1 MIKKLLQLIATIAT
15 VFSLQAQ
22 VTIYDTTHD
31 ATTGGEI
38 TPIANGL
45 NTSYGDAIQLD
56 GTERQIDV
64 ISVNLFNLTDTSDI
78 TLTMTLYS
86 DCPTLTGTAACGS
99 GTGTLIPFS
108 ENIVIVEAPPI
119 AGQFVVDFEYNGLD
133 ITDFATDNTITV
145 MIKAS
150 RNNVF
155 WITNET
161 PLIGSTPAGDTPLS
175 TFTRCGSTAAN
186 NGCNRAIPAPTVNN
200 LGMKITALPN
210 FVSVAQFSASDIS
223 ISPNP
228 ATNFI
233 SISNEKS
240 IGIDAVSITDLNGRI
255 VQKQTFENVSTV
267 DMKIS
272 NLAPGVYLMNIF
284 SDQGSI
290 TKKIVKN

>member
-1 MIKKLLQLIATIAT
+1 
-15 VFSLQAQ
+15 
-22 VTIYDTTHD
+22 
-31 ATTGGEI
+31 
-38 TPIANGL
+38 
-45 NTSYGDAIQLD
+45 
-56 GTERQIDV
+56 
-64 ISVNLFNLTDTSDI
+64 
-78 TLTMTLYS
+78 MTLYS

-210 FVSVAQFSASDIS
+210 LSVSQFSASDIT

-228 ATNFI
+228 ATNII
-233 SISNEKS
+233 SIASNQN
-240 IGIDAVSITDLNGRI
+240 IGINAIEISDLNGRV
-255 VQKQTFENVSTV
+255 VQNQSFENVSSLE
-267 DMKIS
+267 MNIANIAS
-272 NLAPGVYLMNIF
+272 GVYLLTIV
-284 SDQGSI
+284 SDKGTI

>member
-1 MIKKLLQLIATIAT
+1 MKRKLLLFTATLAT
-15 VFSLQAQ
+15 AFSLQAQ

-31 ATTGGEI
+31 ATNGGEI
-38 TPIANGL
+38 TPTANGL
-45 NTSYGDAIQLD
+45 NTSYGDAIQLA
-56 GTERQIDV
+56 GTERQLDI

-108 ENIVIVEAPPI
+108 ENIVLVKAPPI
-119 AGQFVVDFEYNGLD
+119 TGQFVVDFEYNGLD

-145 MIKAS
+145 MLRAS

-155 WITNET
+155 WIINES
-161 PLIGSTPAGDTPLS
+161 PVIGSTPAGDTPLS
-175 TFTRCGSTAAN
+175 TVTRCGSTAAN
-186 NGCNRAIPAPTVNN
+186 NGCNRAIAAPTVNN

-210 FVSVAQFSASDIS
+210 LSVSQFSASDIT

-228 ATNFI
+228 ATNII
-233 SISNEKS
+233 SIASNQN
-240 IGIDAVSITDLNGRI
+240 IGINAIEISDLNGRV
-255 VQKQTFENVSTV
+255 VQNQSFENVSSLE
-267 DMKIS
+267 MNIANIAS
-272 NLAPGVYLMNIF
+272 GVYLLTIV
-284 SDQGSI
+284 SDKGSI

>member
-1 MIKKLLQLIATIAT
+1 MKRKLLLFTATLAT
-15 VFSLQAQ
+15 AFSLQAQ

-31 ATTGGEI
+31 ATNGGEI
-38 TPIANGL
+38 TPTANGL
-45 NTSYGDAIQLD
+45 NTSYGDAIQLA
-56 GTERQIDV
+56 GTERQLDI

-108 ENIVIVEAPPI
+108 ENIVLVKAPPI
-119 AGQFVVDFEYNGLD
+119 TGQFVVDFEYNGLD

-145 MIKAS
+145 MLRAS

-155 WITNET
+155 WIINES
-161 PLIGSTPAGDTPLS
+161 PVIGSTPAGDTPLS
-175 TFTRCGSTAAN
+175 TVTRCGSTAAN
-186 NGCNRAIPAPTVNN
+186 NGCNRAIAAPTVNN

-210 FVSVAQFSASDIS
+210 LSVSQFSASDIT

-228 ATNFI
+228 ATNII
-233 SISNEKS
+233 SIASNQN
-240 IGIDAVSITDLNGRI
+240 IGINAIEISDLNGRV
-255 VQKQTFENVSTV
+255 VQNQSFENVSSLE
-267 DMKIS
+267 MNIANIAS
-272 NLAPGVYLMNIF
+272 GVYLLTIV
-284 SDQGSI
+284 SDKGTI

>member
-1 MIKKLLQLIATIAT
+1 MKRKLLLFTATLAT
-15 VFSLQAQ
+15 AFSLQAQ

-31 ATTGGEI
+31 ATNGGEI
-38 TPIANGL
+38 TPTANGL
-45 NTSYGDAIQLD
+45 NTSYGDAIQLA
-56 GTERQIDV
+56 GTERQLDI

-108 ENIVIVEAPPI
+108 ENIVLVKAPPI
-119 AGQFVVDFEYNGLD
+119 TGQFVVDFEYNGLD

-145 MIKAS
+145 MLRAS

-155 WITNET
+155 WIINES
-161 PLIGSTPAGDTPLS
+161 PVIGSTPAGDTPLS
-175 TFTRCGSTAAN
+175 TVTRCGSTAAN
-186 NGCNRAIPAPTVNN
+186 NGCNRAIAAPTVNN

-210 FVSVAQFSASDIS
+210 LSVSQFSASDIT

-228 ATNFI
+228 ATNII
-233 SISNEKS
+233 SIASNQN
-240 IGIDAVSITDLNGRI
+240 IGINAIKISDLNGRV
-255 VQKQTFENVSTV
+255 VQNQSFENVSSLE
-267 DMKIS
+267 MNIANIAS
-272 NLAPGVYLMNIF
+272 GVYLLTIV
-284 SDQGSI
+284 SDKGTI

>member
-1 MIKKLLQLIATIAT
+1 MRKKLLLLTATIAT

-22 VTIYDTTHD
+22 VTIYDTTHE

-45 NTSYGDAIQLD
+45 NTSYGDAIQLE
-56 GTERQIDV
+56 GTERQIDI

-86 DCPTLTGTAACGS
+86 DCPTLTGTAVCGS

-108 ENIVIVEAPPI
+108 ENIVIVKAPPI

-133 ITDFATDNTITV
+133 ITDFAADNTITV
-145 MIKAS
+145 MLRAS
-150 RNNVF
+150 RNNVY

-161 PLIGSTPAGDTPLS
+161 PVIGSTPTGDTPLS
-175 TFTRCGSTAAN
+175 TVTRCGSTAAN
-186 NGCNRAIPAPTVNN
+186 NGCNRAIAAPTVNN

-210 FVSVAQFSASDIS
+210 LSVSQFSASDIT

-228 ATNFI
+228 ATNII
-233 SISNEKS
+233 SIASNQN
-240 IGIDAVSITDLNGRI
+240 IGINAIKISDLNGRV
-255 VQKQTFENVSTV
+255 VQNQSFENVSSLE
-267 DMKIS
+267 MNMANIAS
-272 NLAPGVYLMNIF
+272 GVYLLTIV
-284 SDQGSI
+284 SDKGSI

>member
-1 MIKKLLQLIATIAT
+1 MKRKLLLFTATLAT
-15 VFSLQAQ
+15 AFSLQAQ

-31 ATTGGEI
+31 ATNGGEI
-38 TPIANGL
+38 TPTANGL
-45 NTSYGDAIQLD
+45 NTSYGDAIQLA
-56 GTERQIDV
+56 GTERQLDI

-108 ENIVIVEAPPI
+108 ENIVLVKAPPI
-119 AGQFVVDFEYNGLD
+119 TGQFVVDFEYNGLD

-145 MIKAS
+145 MLRAS

-155 WITNET
+155 WIINES
-161 PLIGSTPAGDTPLS
+161 PVIGSTPAGDTPLS
-175 TFTRCGSTAAN
+175 TVTRCGSTAAN
-186 NGCNRAIPAPTVNN
+186 NGCNRAIAAPTVNN

-210 FVSVAQFSASDIS
+210 LSVSQFSASDIT

-228 ATNFI
+228 ATNII
-233 SISNEKS
+233 SIASNQN
-240 IGIDAVSITDLNGRI
+240 IGINAIKISDLNGRV
-255 VQKQTFENVSTV
+255 VQNQSFENVSSLE
-267 DMKIS
+267 MNIAHIAS
-272 NLAPGVYLMNIF
+272 GVYLLTIV
-284 SDQGSI
+284 SDKGTI